1 MTTPSPDGDLP
12 SEDILSSEE
21 ELRYNRQIVLRNFD
35 FDGQE
40 ALKQAKVLII
50 GAGGLGCA
58 SSQYLASAGM
68 GRMTLVDFDH
78 IELSNLQRQLLHR
91 DSRIGEFKS
100 LSAKYE
106 LEQINPHC
114 KVQAITRRL
123 SEDELTDLIKQHDIV
138 LDCTDNVDTREQI
151 NRACFALR
159 TPLVS
164 GAAIRMEGQISV
176 FTYADDEPCYQCLSQ
191 LFGNGTLSCVE
202 SGIMAPMV
210 GIIGAMQAMEAIKVI
225 ADFGQPMTGKVL
237 IIDGLTLSFQ
247 QMKLPKLP
255 TCTVCHTSR
264 TA

>member
-1 MTTPSPDGDLP
+1 MTNSPMDNNLP

-21 ELRYNRQIVLRNFD
+21 ELRYNRQIVLRHFD

-40 ALKQAKVLII
+40 ALKQANVLII

-68 GRMTLVDFDH
+68 GKMTLVDFDH

-100 LSAKYE
+100 MSAKHE
-106 LEQINPHC
+106 LQQINPHC
-114 KVQAITRRL
+114 EVQAITTKL
-123 SEDELTDLIKQHDIV
+123 SEDELTDLIKLHDIV

-151 NRACFALR
+151 NRACFASR

-191 LFGNGTLSCVE
+191 LFGSGTLSCVE

-210 GIIGAMQAMEAIKVI
+210 GIIGAMQAMEAIKVV
-225 ADFGQPMTGKVL
+225 AHFGEPMTGKVL
-237 IIDGLTLSFQ
+237 LVDGLTLSFQ

-255 TCTVCHTSR
+255 SCSVCNN
-264 TA
+264 